1 MIAINVSAFDGKLH
15 TVHKGS
21 LVYKAEPTESNCPQN
36 FSIRSASRSRH
47 PGTFKIIL
55 PFLKNETKSSFLNV
69 LLKQQCIKEKTYI
82 CS

>member
-1 MIAINVSAFDGKLH
+1 MIAINVSVFDGKLH

-21 LVYKAEPTESNCPQN
+21 LFHKADCTCPQN
-36 FSIRSASRSRH
+36 FSIRSANGSPH
-47 PGTFKIIL
+47 QGTFKIIL

-69 LLKQQCIKEKTYI
+69 FLKQQCINEKTYI